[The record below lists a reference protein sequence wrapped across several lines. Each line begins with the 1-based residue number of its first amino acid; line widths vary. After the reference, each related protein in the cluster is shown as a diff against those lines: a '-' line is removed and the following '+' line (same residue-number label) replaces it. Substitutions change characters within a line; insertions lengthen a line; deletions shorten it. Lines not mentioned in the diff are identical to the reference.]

1 MKQDELITK
10 LQKRCLANIP
20 WSRDMKEHKEPLITI
35 ESTHLTTAQ
44 AMTVRVAIED
54 FAMSL
59 SDEDALGDDEHGRE
73 MRKAY
78 LQNIGTIRKAMK
90 IYE

>member
-1 MKQDELITK
+1 M
-10 LQKRCLANIP
+10 AN
-20 WSRDMKEHKEPLITI
+20 EPLITI

-59 SDEDALGDDEHGRE
+59 AEEDALGDDGHGRA
-73 MRKAY
+73 MRTAY
-78 LQNIGTIRKAMK
+78 LQNIDAIRKAMK
-90 IYE
+90 IWSGL